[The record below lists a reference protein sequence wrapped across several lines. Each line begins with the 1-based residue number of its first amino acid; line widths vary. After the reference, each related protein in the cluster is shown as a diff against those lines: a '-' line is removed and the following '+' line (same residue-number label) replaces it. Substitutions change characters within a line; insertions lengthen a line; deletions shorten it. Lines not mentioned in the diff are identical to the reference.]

1 MPDFNDTLENLFA
14 GDTGPVRTT
23 AVVDRPAA
31 REYVAKVTAPEYV
44 QTCHKCRGSGQTRWG
59 ACFACRGAGSKTF
72 KTSPEAR
79 AANREKAA
87 DRKVAAAAT
96 AWDDFAAAQPVA
108 AAWIVAKADSFDF
121 AAKLREAVARFGSL
135 TEGQLVAVQRCV
147 DRDATRAADRAKA
160 VTEAPAVNVAKLEQ
174 AFATARSKA
183 ERPGQLGVMVKPI
196 RLTSSDETGK
206 LTVRFTPGS
215 AGSQWEGMLFAKS
228 EAGKKLG
235 HIKAGKFIRKFDC
248 TEVEAAAVLNCA
260 QDPEKAAVAFGKA
273 WSRCGIC
280 GKGLLND
287 ESIARGMGPTCA
299 ERFGW

>member
-1 MPDFNDTLENLFA
+1 MPDFNDTLENLFT

-59 ACFACRGAGSKTF
+59 ACFACRGAGRKTF

-79 AANREKAA
+79 VANRERAA

-135 TEGQLVAVQRCV
+135 TEGQLAAVQRCV
-147 DRDATRAADRAKA
+147 DRDTVRAQERTQRQQNAPQVASEGVDRLKAAFDTAAAYIAANGLTRKTPKITIGGITISPAKA
-160 VTEAPAVNVAKLEQ
+160 TSKNPGALYVKDGEEYLGKIAGGRFVAQQVCSAEQQAKVLAFVADPA
-174 AFATARSKA
+174 
-183 ERPGQLGVMVKPI
+183 
-196 RLTSSDETGK
+196 
-206 LTVRFTPGS
+206 
-215 AGSQWEGMLFAKS
+215 
-228 EAGKKLG
+228 
-235 HIKAGKFIRKFDC
+235 
-248 TEVEAAAVLNCA
+248 EAAKVYGQTTGVCCVCNATLRSEWKNRGIGPICA
-260 QDPEKAAVAFGKA
+260 QK
-273 WSRCGIC
+273 
-280 GKGLLND
+280 
-287 ESIARGMGPTCA
+287 
-299 ERFGW
+299 FGW